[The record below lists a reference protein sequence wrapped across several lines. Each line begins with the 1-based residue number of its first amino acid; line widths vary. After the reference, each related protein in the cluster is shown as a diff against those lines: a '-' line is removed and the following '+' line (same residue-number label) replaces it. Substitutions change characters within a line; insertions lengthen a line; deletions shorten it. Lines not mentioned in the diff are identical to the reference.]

1 MRLIALLVGLMVL
14 GTAAS
19 AHAASKYK
27 VRVDSAPQ
35 GATVYIDDKANGAV
49 GITPWAGSLTKGKHT
64 IIIELEGYLPATKSI
79 NVARTRK
86 TQEHY
91 IPLVKKADPPRIDV
105 RADADK
111 NVFGANVYLDGQP
124 QGQAPLLLTTDPGRH
139 QIELKK
145 EGFTDFS
152 QWIEVKENEKV
163 TVNPYLKEVAKAK
176 VGTIVVSSDVDDADV
191 YLDGNKVGE
200 TPVVI
205 NDVVEGLHVVE
216 VRKEPALPWKQTV
229 QVEAGKQTKVK
240 GELKATIGGQGGSIR
255 VLSNVSGAHVFL
267 DGTDMGAV
275 PVDIKDVKAG
285 EHVIEVKAPKY
296 QTREERVTV
305 NAGSATVLKLD
316 LNAVAR
322 SEAKIKVV
330 SPVPG
335 ADVYIDGASVG
346 KVPAEQEVASGEH
359 FVIVKLDGY
368 KTFEQKL
375 RIEAGQTQT
384 VSAELKA
391 VGKLRV
397 LTDPPGATVLINGI
411 PQDKQ
416 TPFELNELE
425 VGETVIRVELNG
437 MLAQEKTV
445 PIVGGK
451 TEVLSFKLELLGMSE
466 QELRDQQRSLSSFG
480 ARTLP
485 ARSSTFDIGIGYP
498 YFTDVRVNVGAGK
511 VKNFG
516 FDAGPG
522 FRSFGARSELG
533 LGVRFQLVDRDPFS
547 AGAFG
552 NVYWGGKPLSKSA
565 RSGWTV
571 DTGVMA
577 SLTALTSVTITGRLY
592 LNYWND
598 RHCPEYDAT
607 TTMFKDPEA
616 APIAACETYRQFVA
630 TGTSPDMAL
639 TDKMEDLTNNSG
651 AGMFG
656 RDGGSGL
663 MASVISEIAVKQNW
677 NLWFLLEGAPS
688 RGERALFTD
697 PFSAPMYK
705 SDTRLYLRIGLTY
718 KR

>member
-1 MRLIALLVGLMVL
+1 MRLIALLVGLVVL

-35 GATVYIDDKANGAV
+35 GATVYIDKKENGAV
-49 GITPWAGSLTKGKHT
+49 GITPWAGSLTKGTHT
-64 IIIELEGYLPATKSI
+64 IIVEMEGYLPATKTVK
-79 NVARTRK
+79 VARTRK
-86 TQEHY
+86 VQDFF

-111 NVFGANVYLDGQP
+111 NVFGATVYLDGQP
-124 QGQAPLLLTTDPGRH
+124 QGQAPTLLTTDPGRH

-145 EGFTDFS
+145 EGFQDFS
-152 QWIEVKENEKV
+152 QWIEIKENEKV
-163 TVNPYLKEVAKAK
+163 TVNPYLKEIAKPK
-176 VGTIVVSSDVDDADV
+176 VGTIVVSSDVDDAEV
-191 YLDGNKVGE
+191 YLDGNLIGT
-200 TPVVI
+200 TPLVQ

-216 VRKEPALPWKQTV
+216 VRKSPAMPWKQTV

-240 GELKATIGGQGGSIR
+240 GELKATIGGQGGAIK
-255 VLSNVSGAHVFL
+255 VLSNVQGAHVFL

-275 PVDIKDVKAG
+275 PVDIKDVKPG

-316 LNAVAR
+316 LNAVAK

-346 KVPAEQEVASGEH
+346 KVPAEAEVASGEH
-359 FVIVKLDGY
+359 FVIVKLEGY

-411 PQDKQ
+411 PQDKV

-425 VGETVIRVELNG
+425 VGETVVRVEMAG
-437 MLAQEKTV
+437 MLAQEKTL

-451 TEVLSFKLELLGMSE
+451 TEVLSFKLELVGMSA
-466 QELRDQQRSLSSFG
+466 QELLDQQRGLSSFG

-485 ARSSTFDIGIGYP
+485 AKRATMDFGLGYP
-498 YFTDVRVNVGAGK
+498 YFAEARINVGGGK

-516 FDAGPG
+516 FDVAPSL
-522 FRSFGARSELG
+522 RTFGARTEIG
-533 LGVRFQLVDRDPFS
+533 LGTRFQLVDNEPFS

-552 NVYWGGKPLSKSA
+552 EVHWGGKPLSKSG

-571 DTGVMA
+571 DYGVAA
-577 SLTALTSVTITGRLY
+577 SLTAVTRVTITGRLWM
-592 LNYWND
+592 NHWVD
-598 RHCPEYDAT
+598 KHCPDYDAT
-607 TTMFKDPEA
+607 TMDFAEDAT
-616 APIAACETYRQFVA
+616 PIAACEAYKDYVA
-630 TGTSPDMAL
+630 GGMTTPTDL
-639 TDKMEDLTNNSG
+639 TEKMEELTHNSG
-651 AGMFG
+651 TGVFGNDAGY
-656 RDGGSGL
+656 GL
-663 MASVISEIAVKQNW
+663 NAAVASEISVKQRW
-677 NLWFLLEGAPS
+677 NIWVMLEGAPFRS
-688 RGERALFTD
+688 ERALFTD
-697 PFSAPMYK
+697 TFSAPMYK
-705 SDTRLYLRIGLTY
+705 SDTRLYLRLGTTY
-718 KR
+718 KF

>member
-1 MRLIALLVGLMVL
+1 MRLIALLVGLVVL
-14 GTAAS
+14 GTGAS

-49 GITPWAGSLTKGKHT
+49 GVTPWAGKLTRGKHT
-64 IIIELEGYLPATKSI
+64 IIVEMEGYLPATKTI
-79 NVARTRK
+79 TVARTRR
-86 TQEHY
+86 QQDFF
-91 IPLVKKADPPRIDV
+91 IPMTKKANPPRIDV

-111 NVFGANVYLDGQP
+111 NVFGATVYLDGQP
-124 QGQAPLLLTTDPGRH
+124 QGQAPTLLTTDSGRH

-145 EGFTDFS
+145 EGFQDFS
-152 QWIEVKENEKV
+152 QWVEVKEDEKV
-163 TVNPYLKEVAKAK
+163 TVNPYLKEIEKKK
-176 VGTIVVSSDVDDADV
+176 VGTIVVSSDVDDAEV
-191 YLDGNKVGE
+191 YLDGNLIGT
-200 TPVVI
+200 TPLVQ

-255 VLSNVSGAHVFL
+255 VLSNVQGAHVFL

-275 PVDIKDVKAG
+275 PVDIKDVKPG

-316 LNAVAR
+316 LNAVAKT
-322 SEAKIKVV
+322 EAKIKVV

-346 KVPAEQEVASGEH
+346 KVPAEMEVASGEH
-359 FVIVKLDGY
+359 FVIVKLEGY

-384 VSAELKA
+384 VSAELRA

-411 PQDKQ
+411 PQDKV

-425 VGETVIRVELNG
+425 VGETVIRVELAG
-437 MLAQEKTV
+437 MVAQEKTL

-451 TEVLSFKLELLGMSE
+451 TEVLSFKLELLGMSA
-466 QELRDQQRSLSSFG
+466 QELLDQQRGLSSFG

-485 ARSSTFDIGIGYP
+485 RGRSTVDFGIGYP
-498 YFTDVRVNVGAGK
+498 YFADIRVNVGAGK
-511 VKNFG
+511 VKDFG
-516 FDAGPG
+516 FDAGVG
-522 FRSFGARSELG
+522 VRSFGSRSELG
-533 LGVRFQLVDRDPFS
+533 LGVRFQLVDGDPFS

-552 NVYWGGKPLSKSA
+552 DIHWGGKPLSESG

-571 DTGVMA
+571 DYGVMA
-577 SLTALTSVTITGRLY
+577 SLTALTRVTITGRLY
-592 LNYWND
+592 MNHWVD
-598 RHCPEYDAT
+598 KHCPDYDSTTMDFAEDAT
-607 TTMFKDPEA
+607 
-616 APIAACETYRQFVA
+616 PIAACEVYKNFVA
-630 TGTSPDMAL
+630 TGTSPD
-639 TDKMEDLTNNSG
+639 EDLTDRMEELTHNSG
-651 AGMFG
+651 TGMFG
-656 RDGGSGL
+656 SDAGYGL
-663 MASVISEIAVKQNW
+663 NAQVLSEISIKQRW
-677 NLWFLLEGAPS
+677 NIWFILEGAPF
-688 RGERALFTD
+688 RGERALYTD
-697 PFSAPMYK
+697 TFSAPMYK
-705 SDTRLYLRIGLTY
+705 KDTQTYMRVGTTY
-718 KR
+718 KF